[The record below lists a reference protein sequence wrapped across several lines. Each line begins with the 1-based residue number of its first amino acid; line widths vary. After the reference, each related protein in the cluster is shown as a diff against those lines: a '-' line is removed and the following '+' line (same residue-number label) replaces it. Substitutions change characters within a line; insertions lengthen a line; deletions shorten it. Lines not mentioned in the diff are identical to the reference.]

1 MGVGMKA
8 SSLMGR
14 SQAEVRESTLMEL
27 YIQGNFKWERSTDME
42 KLSMQELEIYGTRV
56 NGR

>member
-1 MGVGMKA
+1 MKA